1 MLFFKKFY
9 PKKVVRSTY
18 SINFKKYYKN
28 GYRGVLFDIDNT
40 LVPHGEAAN
49 EKAINFFKK
58 LRKIGFSFCLI
69 SNNKIDRVKSFA
81 DAVGAPFICDAHKP
95 STEPY
100 NEAMKLMGT
109 DIHDTIFVGDQVFTD
124 VYGANR
130 AEIYT
135 ILVRPIHPK
144 EEIQIVLKRYL
155 EKPILFFYKRRDR
168 RQLKRENKQYNKRR
182 LKFLAIKRHKRNREE
197 AEKVGKENN

>member
-1 MLFFKKFY
+1 MLVFRRFY

-40 LVPHGEAAN
+40 LVPHGEAADA
-49 EKAINFFKK
+49 KAINFFKK
-58 LRKIGFSFCLI
+58 LKDIGFSFCLI

-130 AEIYT
+130 SGIYT

-155 EKPILFFYKRRDR
+155 EKPILFSYKMRDR
-168 RQLKRENKQYNKRR
+168 KQLKKENKQYNKRR
-182 LKFLAIKRHKRNREE
+182 LKFLAIKRHKREREE
-197 AEKVGKENN
+197 IDKSGNENN

>member
-1 MLFFKKFY
+1 MHFIRKFY
-9 PKKVVRSTY
+9 PKKIVRSTY

-40 LVPHGEAAN
+40 LVPHGEAAD

-58 LRKIGFSFCLI
+58 LNKLGFSYCLI
-69 SNNKIDRVKSFA
+69 SNNKMERVKSFA
-81 DAVGAPFICDAHKP
+81 DAVGAPYIYDAHKP
-95 STEPY
+95 SIEAY

-168 RQLKRENKQYNKRR
+168 RKLKRENKQYNKRR
-182 LKFLAIKRHKRNREE
+182 LKFLAIKRNKKNSEDID
-197 AEKVGKENN
+197 KNQNS